1 MSEKIC
7 SSCNKLKSDKD
18 FFFRDKSNNKLHS
31 QCKTCYTEKR
41 RVTYKRHYHKYGDQ
55 YRLRAVARKRIV
67 KADLRNKMLKY
78 LYDKNCA
85 ICGIS
90 DIRVL
95 DFDHINPKTK
105 DFSVAKGLSNLYTWD
120 KILVEIDKCRILCAN
135 CHRIVT
141 SEQQA
146 WYKVLPG
153 ESSRQS

>member
-1 MSEKIC
+1 MSERVC
-7 SSCNKLKSDKD
+7 SLCNKPKSDKD
-18 FFFRDKSNNKLHS
+18 FFFRDKSKNKLHS

-41 RVTYKRHYHKYGDQ
+41 KVNYKRHYHKYGDQ
-55 YRLRAVARKRIV
+55 YRQRAIVRKRIV
-67 KADLRNKMLKY
+67 KASLRVKMLEY
-78 LYDKNCA
+78 LSNKSCI
-85 ICGIS
+85 ICGLS
-90 DIRVL
+90 DVRVL

-105 DFSVAKGLSNLYTWD
+105 DFSIAKGLSDLYAWD

-146 WYKVLPG
+146 WYKRLPI